1 MMLTQ
6 KNRAKIYVQKCP
18 VGQVL
23 EFQTCNIQRSIVL
36 L

>member
-1 MMLTQ
+1 MLTQ
-6 KNRAKIYVQKCP
+6 KNSAKIY
-18 VGQVL
+18 GQVL